1 MNLDITLKRSD
12 ARSLRSQGAPGV
24 WRGSAGACPT
34 KLFLTFGVFPVGIL
48 ILSASLLQAQL
59 IDVDFNNNSYGADA
73 GGPDLGPT
81 MSGAAVL
88 GLAGDQWN
96 GIDANNGAGIPLIY
110 ANGNNSPVTMTFTSG
125 GGYDV
130 YSYSGSTPF
139 DGTPYDALMED
150 YLFNGNFSEG
160 IPQTITLSGLAAN
173 SIHDLVLY
181 NAADV
186 PGAGR
191 TTYFTINGNT
201 QSSTWDGASSTFI
214 SGIDYV
220 EFPSALSDASG
231 NLVITYTGD
240 GSAEGDVNGFQIA
253 AAPVPEPQLSL
264 WVFGLLAGMIAVH
277 RRARRANLAQI
288 RCHSDACIPITSANQ
303 NN

>member
-1 MNLDITLKRSD
+1 MNLNITLKRSD

-59 IDVDFNNNSYGADA
+59 IDVDFNDNSYGADA

-96 GIDANNGAGIPLIY
+96 GIDVNNGTGIPLIY

-139 DGTPYDALMED
+139 AGTPYDALMED
-150 YLFNGNFSEG
+150 YLFNGG
-160 IPQTITLSGLAAN
+160 IPQTITLSGLAAT
-173 SIHDLVLY
+173 SIYNLVLY
-181 NAADV
+181 NAADF
-186 PGAGR
+186 PGTGR
-191 TTYFTINGNT
+191 TTFFAINGNT
-201 QSSTWDGASSTFI
+201 QSSTWDGASSI
-214 SGIDYV
+214 LIAGIDYM

-240 GSAEGDVNGFQIA
+240 DSAEGDVNGFQIA

-264 WVFGLLAGMIAVH
+264 WVFGLLAGMIIV
-277 RRARRANLAQI
+277 RCRVRRANSSYI
-288 RCHSDACIPITSANQ
+288 RCHSDACIPMKSANQ

>member
-1 MNLDITLKRSD
+1 M
-12 ARSLRSQGAPGV
+12 

-73 GGPDLGPT
+73 GGPDPGPT

-96 GIDANNGAGIPLIY
+96 GIDVNNGTGIPLTY

-130 YSYSGSTPF
+130 YSFSGSTPF
-139 DGTPYDALMED
+139 AGTPYDALMED
-150 YLFNGNFSEG
+150 YLFNQNIGG
-160 IPQTITLSGLAAN
+160 VIPQTITLSGLAAN
-173 SIHDLVLY
+173 SIYNLVLY

-186 PGAGR
+186 PGTGR
-191 TTYFTINGNT
+191 TTFFTINGNT

-214 SGIDYV
+214 AGIDYV
-220 EFPSALSDASG
+220 EFPSALADASG
-231 NLVITYTGD
+231 NLVITYTGE
-240 GSAEGDVNGFQIA
+240 GSLEGNINGFQISA
-253 AAPVPEPQLSL
+253 AVVPEPQWSL
-264 WVFGLLAGMIAVH
+264 WAFGLVTGMIIV
-277 RRARRANLAQI
+277 RCRARRANSAHI
-288 RCHSDACIPITSANQ
+288 RCHSDACIPIKSANQ

>member
-1 MNLDITLKRSD
+1 MNLNITLKRSD
-12 ARSLRSQGAPGV
+12 ARSLRSQGALGV

-73 GGPDLGPT
+73 GGPDPGPT

-96 GIDANNGAGIPLIY
+96 GIDVNNGTGIPLTY

-130 YSYSGSTPF
+130 YSFSGSTPF
-139 DGTPYDALMED
+139 AGTPYDALMED
-150 YLFNGNFSEG
+150 YLFNQNIGG
-160 IPQTITLSGLAAN
+160 VIPQTITLSGLAAN
-173 SIHDLVLY
+173 SIYNLVLY

-186 PGAGR
+186 PGTGR
-191 TTYFTINGNT
+191 TTFFTINGNT

-214 SGIDYV
+214 AGIDYV
-220 EFPSALSDASG
+220 EFPSALADASG
-231 NLVITYTGD
+231 NLVITYTGE
-240 GSAEGDVNGFQIA
+240 GSLEGNINGFQISA
-253 AAPVPEPQLSL
+253 AAVPEPQLSL
-264 WVFGLLAGMIAVH
+264 WVFGLLAGMIIVR
-277 RRARRANLAQI
+277 RRARRANSAP
-288 RCHSDACIPITSANQ
+288 HSLPQ
-303 NN
+303 